1 MKTCGIVGQPESA
14 DSSCRI
20 SGSGRTSTA
29 VTGAPALAQRLQRA
43 LRVAAHH
50 ELRSSLHEQGDGLG
64 LDDGLDPFAQLGVH
78 AVPFVLILIS

>member
-29 VTGAPALAQRLQRA
+29 VTGAPALAQRLQRP
-43 LRVAAHH
+43 LGVAAHD
-50 ELRSSLHEQGDGLG
+50 ELWRAFHEQRDRLG
-64 LDDGLDPFAQLGVH
+64 LDHVLDPFAQLV
-78 AVPFVLILIS
+78 FIRSLSS